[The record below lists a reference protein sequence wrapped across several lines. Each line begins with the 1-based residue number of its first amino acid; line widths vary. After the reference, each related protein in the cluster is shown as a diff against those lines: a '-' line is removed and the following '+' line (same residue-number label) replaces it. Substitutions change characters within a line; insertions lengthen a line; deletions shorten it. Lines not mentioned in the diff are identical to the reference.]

1 MMGRVKTMSS
11 LSLATLMTV
20 LDTLPNAVFVKGA
33 DLRFTFIN
41 RAYEKMFGVSRK
53 DVLGKTVLDLEYLP
67 EEDRKMYQSEDR
79 EMVRRQE
86 VSHHVRSYLFADGK
100 EHTCLYWSGGFEDE
114 NGVRGLLGVI
124 VDIAEQSHT
133 IGALRSQL
141 DSMITRVR
149 QADESSLTDALTG
162 LYTRKYLDMVLGRY
176 TRLEKKPFCCIMLDV
191 DHFKQ
196 INDSFGHLVGDSV
209 LKDVAQVIRR
219 CVREMDTVC
228 RYGGEEFVVLM
239 PGSLLEQAEQAAER
253 IRRAVSGMI
262 SGPDSRPVTV
272 SLGCSEYEM
281 DEDALQVLHRADK
294 ALYGAKRSGRNRVWV
309 ARRNPVAAVHAGP
322 GCR

>member
-1 MMGRVKTMSS
+1 MSS

-20 LDTLPNAVFVKGA
+20 MDVLPNAVFIKDA

-41 RAYEKMFGVSRK
+41 RAYEKMFGVDRK
-53 DVLGKTVLDLEYLP
+53 NVLGKTVLDLEYLP
-67 EEDRKMYQSEDR
+67 KEDR
-79 EMVRRQE
+79 ERYQAEDGEMVLQQE
-86 VSHHVRSYLFADGK
+86 VSHHVVNYTFADGN
-100 EHTCLYWSGGFEDE
+100 EHTCLYWSSGFKDDS
-114 NGVRGLLGVI
+114 GMRGLLGVI

-141 DSMITRVR
+141 DCMINRVR

-162 LYTRKYLDMVLGRY
+162 LHTRKYLDMVLEKY
-176 TRLEKKPFCCIMLDV
+176 TRLEKKLFCCIMMDV

-209 LKDVAQVIRR
+209 LKEVAQVVRG
-219 CVREMDTVC
+219 CMREMDTVC

-253 IRRAVSGMI
+253 IRKAVSSAI
-262 SGPDSRPVTV
+262 RGPDGQTVTV

-281 DEDALQVLHRADK
+281 HEDALRVLYRADK
-294 ALYGAKRSGRNRVWV
+294 ALYGAKRAGRNRVWV
-309 ARRNPVAAVHAGP
+309 ARRSPIIAGNA
-322 GCR
+322 GSVSR